1 MNTIAPEEVGV
12 SSARLNRIG
21 KAMQSY
27 VDERKLA
34 GLITMIARRGQVL
47 HFECFGMMDIEAG
60 KSMQSDTI
68 FRIHSM
74 TKPITSVA
82 VMMLYEQGDFQL
94 KDPVSRF
101 IPGFKDLRVFVKATE
116 SGLELAEPERE
127 VTMQDLLTHTS
138 GLVYGDPEGSPV
150 EAAVWQADRE
160 AEKVAPDETLEEW
173 IQRLVRLPLAHQ
185 PGSKW
190 HYGLST
196 DVLGYVVE
204 VISGLAFDTFLEQRI
219 FSPLG
224 IVDTGFYVP
233 QEKISRL
240 ATMYGPAEGGGLQ
253 IMDTPE
259 TSKYSKPKRFLSGGG
274 GLVSTASDYMR
285 FAQMLLNGGEMN
297 CVRLLSRETVKLMT
311 TNHLS
316 DELIPIQLDPLTSY
330 LKGHGFGLGFAVI
343 TNVAQSGMYGS
354 EGSYWW
360 GGAANTFFWVD
371 PREKLIGLIMPQFLA
386 SGRYPIQRELQELTY
401 QAIVG

>member
-1 MNTIAPEEVGV
+1 VNTIAPEEVGV

-138 GLVYGDPEGSPV
+138 GLVYDDPEGSPV

-274 GLVSTASDYMR
+274 DLFFSTASDYMR

-311 TNHLS
+311 TNHL
-316 DELIPIQLDPLTSY
+316 

-360 GGAANTFFWVD
+360 GGSANTFFWVD

-386 SGRYPIQRELQELTY
+386 YGRYPIQRELQELTY

>member
-1 MNTIAPEEVGV
+1 VNTVAPEKVGV

-34 GLITMIARRGQVL
+34 GLITMIARRGQVF
-47 HFECFGMMDIEAG
+47 HFECFGMMDIEAD
-60 KSMQSDTI
+60 KSMQPDTI

-82 VMMLYEQGDFQL
+82 VMMLHEQGDFQL

-101 IPGFKDLRVFVKATE
+101 IPGFKDVRVFVNATE

-127 VTMQDLLTHTS
+127 VTIQDLLTHTS

-160 AEKVAPDETLEEW
+160 AEKVTPDETLEEW

-185 PGSKW
+185 PGSKL

-204 VISGLAFDTFLEQRI
+204 VISGLAFDAFLEQRI
-219 FSPLG
+219 FVPLG

-233 QEKISRL
+233 QERIGRL
-240 ATMYGPAEGGGLQ
+240 AAMYGPAEGGGLHV
-253 IMDTPE
+253 IDRAE
-259 TSKYSKPKRFLSGGG
+259 TSKYSRPKRFLSGGG

-285 FAQMLLNGGEMN
+285 FAQMLLNSGELN
-297 CVRLLSRETVKLMT
+297 GVRLLSRETVELMT
-311 TNHLS
+311 MNHLS
-316 DELIPIQLDPLTSY
+316 DELIPIQLDPLTFY
-330 LKGHGFGLGFAVI
+330 LKGHGFGFGFAVI
-343 TNVAQSGMYGS
+343 TDPAQSGMLGS
-354 EGSYWW
+354 EGAYWW

-371 PREKLIGLIMPQFLA
+371 PRERLIGLIMPQFMP
-386 SGRYPIQRELQELTY
+386 SGHYPIQREFQGLCY
-401 QAIVG
+401 QAVVD